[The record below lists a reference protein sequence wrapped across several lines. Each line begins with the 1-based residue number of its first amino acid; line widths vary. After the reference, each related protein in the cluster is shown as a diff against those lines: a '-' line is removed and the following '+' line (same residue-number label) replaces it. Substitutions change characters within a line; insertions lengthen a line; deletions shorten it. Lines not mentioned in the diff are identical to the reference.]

1 MKTRTLTLNKKEITA
16 QIRSEADES
25 VFEEIF
31 IDRDYKLLD
40 PAITKAKTLI
50 LDIGAHTGY
59 FAIYASALN
68 PTTQILS
75 FEPELS
81 NFKLLKENLKQNRIH
96 NAKAKNLAVAGKEG
110 TRTLILSED
119 SHNHSLIEEAANN
132 PKETITIQT
141 TTLDKILSNATTCD
155 LVKMDVEGAEY
166 EILAATQPETF
177 AKIKTLFI
185 EYHEFTPDQNHKT
198 LTRTLEKQGFKTQTQ
213 QNHYDKRLGYIIA
226 TINPIPNA
234 KKRN

>member
-1 MKTRTLTLNKKEITA
+1 MKTRTLTLNKKKITA

-40 PAITKAKTLI
+40 STITKAQTLI

-59 FAIYASALN
+59 FAIYASTLN
-68 PTTQILS
+68 PTTQIIS
-75 FEPELS
+75 FEPEPS

-96 NAKAKNLAVAGKEG
+96 NTKAKNLAVAGKEDQQRQL
-110 TRTLILSED
+110 TVSED
-119 SHNHSLIEEAANN
+119 SHNHSLIAEAANN
-132 PKETITIQT
+132 PKETITTQT
-141 TTLDKILSNATTCD
+141 TTLDRILQNHDKCD

-177 AKIKTLFI
+177 KKIKTLFI
-185 EYHEFTPDQNHKT
+185 EYHEFTPEQNHKT
-198 LTRTLEKQGFKTQTQ
+198 LTQTLEKQGFKTQTQ
-213 QNHYDKRLGYIIA
+213 QNHYDKNLGYILA
-226 TINPIPNA
+226 TRA
-234 KKRN
+234 